1 MSSPQ
6 SSNISIYHT
15 PPEKRK
21 SPPPSRAKRV
31 KNIEVLA
38 VEDLAKSKKNAPKS
52 KPAVSLPVV
61 LYYIFKKEWT
71 IKIVFDSSVI
81 NCRMQLISFLNFL
94 FNHFYKGL
102 TPFFRLK
109 LKRPLRLELQLKVKV
124 DLLKQGLYHH

>member
-61 LYYIFKKEWT
+61 LYYVFIFKKEWSF
-71 IKIVFDSSVI
+71 KIVFDLSVF
-81 NCRMQLISFLNFL
+81 NCTMQLSFKFA
-94 FNHFYKGL
+94 F
-102 TPFFRLK
+102 
-109 LKRPLRLELQLKVKV
+109 
-124 DLLKQGLYHH
+124 